1 MHQDGP
7 IPLVFAIDNMRYG
20 GTELNAVRTAERL
33 DRRRFDLRVVCLD
46 DRGPIA
52 DRYRSM
58 GVPVIRM
65 AVSSLHGPSMLSTG
79 WQFARYLRKERV
91 QIVHAHD
98 MYSNVFATPW
108 ARAAGTPVVIASRRW
123 WHTLPN
129 RKLQLA
135 NAVAFRMAGAVLTN
149 SAQVA
154 RSVREVEGVPEARV
168 WTVTN
173 FVDEEAFTP
182 LPEDERARLRREWG
196 VPAGAAVVGC
206 VARLVPVKNHAL
218 LVEAFAELR
227 RRNRA
232 VHLVLIG
239 DGECRDALTAQVRAL
254 GIEHAVAFVGEL
266 RSGGNHHRAFDVS
279 ALVSLSEGFP
289 NTLIEAMAAGVPAV
303 ATAVGGSVDAVVDG
317 VTGLLVPAERAD
329 ALTAALQRLVDDS
342 TLRESFG
349 GAARDRAWATYRAGA
364 VVQSLESMYDALL
377 ARAA

>member
-1 MHQDGP
+1 
-7 IPLVFAIDNMRYG
+7 
-20 GTELNAVRTAERL
+20 L
-33 DRRRFDLRVVCLD
+33 DRNRFDLRVVCLD

-79 WQFARYLRKERV
+79 WQFARYLRRERV

-108 ARAAGTPVVIASRRW
+108 ARLARTPVVIASRRW

-154 RSVREVEGVPEARV
+154 RSVREIEGVPDERV

-182 LPEDERARLRREWG
+182 LPDAARARVRRDWG
-196 VPAGAAVVGC
+196 VPPGSVVIGC

-218 LVEAFAELR
+218 LVESFAELR
-227 RRNRA
+227 RRHAA

-239 DGECRDALTAQVRAL
+239 DGECRDALTAQVTAL
-254 GIEHAVAFVGEL
+254 GLEQAVTFAGEL
-266 RSGGNHHRAFDVS
+266 RASGNHHRGFDVS

-289 NTLIEAMAAGVPAV
+289 NTLIEAMAAGAPVV

-317 VTGLLVPAERAD
+317 VTGLLVPAGRTD
-329 ALTAALQRLVDDS
+329 LLTTALERLVDDS
-342 TLRESFG
+342 TLRASFG
-349 GAARDRAWATYRAGA
+349 AAARARAWATYRAGT
-364 VVQSLESMYDALL
+364 VIESLESMYDALL